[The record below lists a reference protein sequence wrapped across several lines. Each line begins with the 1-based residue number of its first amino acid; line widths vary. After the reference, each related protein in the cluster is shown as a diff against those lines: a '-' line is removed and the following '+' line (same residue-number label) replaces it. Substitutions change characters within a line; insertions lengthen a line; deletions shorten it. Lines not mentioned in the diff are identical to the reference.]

1 MQRLAASPALHP
13 PPKSEFYIG
22 EDSRLKAVEDV
33 DVFSRHPSPRAL
45 GGAADAAS
53 KFPGGRT
60 TAGYPYLLQRLS
72 DHVYSVCAYCRDPS
86 LGARFVFKKIKGFKR
101 AVWVPPPNCGLGG
114 ANAPAGAAV
123 VDTLHLHMVDKSNGR
138 SRLTGEALCRSVSS
152 ETTHLFINS
161 FKDAP
166 ALADAISRC
175 GALQVVTIF
184 ESNVSQAVVE
194 ALAAKGASLRGLLI
208 DKCTPDGLGTGDG
221 CWASL
226 FAASP
231 GLLWCTL
238 NMSVGWP
245 FGAHSWE
252 TLPTSLRALSVT
264 QPMYGVGA
272 AQPAEVEALAT
283 AAKRLPALKWLKI
296 GNADPG
302 L

>member
-1 MQRLAASPALHP
+1 M
-13 PPKSEFYIG
+13 
-22 EDSRLKAVEDV
+22 
-33 DVFSRHPSPRAL
+33 
-45 GGAADAAS
+45 
-53 KFPGGRT
+53 
-60 TAGYPYLLQRLS
+60 
-72 DHVYSVCAYCRDPS
+72 
-86 LGARFVFKKIKGFKR
+86 
-101 AVWVPPPNCGLGG
+101 
-114 ANAPAGAAV
+114 

-184 ESNVSQAVVE
+184 ESNVFQAVVE

-245 FGAHSWE
+245 FGAQSWE